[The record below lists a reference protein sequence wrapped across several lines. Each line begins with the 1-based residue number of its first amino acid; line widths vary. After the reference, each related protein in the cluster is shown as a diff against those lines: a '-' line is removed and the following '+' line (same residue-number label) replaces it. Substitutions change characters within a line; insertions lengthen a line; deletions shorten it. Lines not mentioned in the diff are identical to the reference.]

1 MTSKLLLATF
11 LAALTLLLL
20 DALTPV
26 DINSLQLSAWLCV
39 ATAVCGTTY
48 FGRAFRQWS
57 NRKSAVAFVAVA
69 AIGTLL
75 RYGLVWGGDWST
87 DTVMYQNR
95 YSANRTIEFQLQN
108 PGPGSYNKRIVDKFN
123 LMPGISWVKVLGKY
137 PTDIVKSNINASEW
151 KKVDIEVNELGL
163 KYP

>member
-1 MTSKLLLATF
+1 MTSKLLLTAF

-20 DALTPV
+20 DTLTPV
-26 DINSLQLSAWLCV
+26 DITSLQLSAWLCV
-39 ATAVCGTTY
+39 ATVVCGITY
-48 FGRAFRQWS
+48 FGRAFHQWN
-57 NRKSAVAFVAVA
+57 NRKSAVAFVAFA
-69 AIGTLL
+69 AIGALL

-87 DTVMYQNR
+87 DTIMYQNR

-108 PGPGSYNKRIVDKFN
+108 PGPGSYNRRTIDKLK

-137 PTDIVKSNINASEW
+137 PLDISKSTINASEW
-151 KKVDIEVNELGL
+151 KQVDTEVNELGL